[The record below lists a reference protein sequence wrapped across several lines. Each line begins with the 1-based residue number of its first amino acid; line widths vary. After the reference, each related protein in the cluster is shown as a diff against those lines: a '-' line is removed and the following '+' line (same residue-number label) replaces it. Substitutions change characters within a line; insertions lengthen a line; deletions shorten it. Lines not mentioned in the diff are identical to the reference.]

1 MRPIHYIIALFLAIA
16 IGLSSSGSHPVQG
29 TAGYTGAPGD
39 AFCSTC
45 HSPNASINGT
55 VQIGGL
61 PAEIVPGQT
70 YNLTV
75 TITRTAGSPT
85 RGGFQL
91 LVLNGSNQN
100 SGNLFDVETDTS
112 VKTVSGGKK
121 YSGHE
126 PFRTFPGSGVISW
139 QVDWQAPPTNA
150 TGQAK
155 FYVAGMFANG
165 NMGSGGDRAI
175 AFSSIVPFQSSTPDP
190 ITLTITNIDPPS
202 CSDTEDGSATVNILG
217 GTPPYNILWNN
228 GETTAMAISLPG
240 GTASV
245 TVTDSGSGSSSRST
259 TLVAPAP
266 LTLTVN
272 TTNESCFGEA
282 DGTASATSTGGTGN
296 KTYTWSNGGTGSS
309 QNNFAQG
316 FHGVTVTDANG
327 CSLSDEFFID
337 GPDAILINVISL
349 SDPSC
354 FDSSDGS
361 VSIDAEGGSGNFSYV
376 WSNGATGSNI
386 SNIPAGSYTVTVTDG
401 NGCQKTSGYTL
412 QEPLPI
418 NISFPSVNNVTC
430 NGLTNGSATAQGS
443 GGNGNYTYDWS
454 NGASGR
460 TVQNLAPGTY
470 QVTVIDLQGCS
481 EVSEV
486 DITEPEPIQ
495 INEVDIIPASCSG
508 ANDGGI
514 IVEALG
520 PQTSYNFLWSNGI
533 TSAANLNIA
542 AGTYTVTATD
552 PIGCTASK
560 SFTVGT
566 NAPFSVVLSQVSQ
579 VTCFGL
585 NNGSASV
592 NVTPSGNYTYL
603 WSNGATTASVNNVPA
618 GSYSVIASDDA
629 GCESSPL
636 LVLITQ
642 PAEILPNLSILENI
656 DCFGDQSGSVAAAP
670 AGGAGSFTLT
680 WSNGLSL
687 DTLTNLSAGTYSVT
701 IVDGDMCSVQQ
712 SLELT
717 QPPALS
723 ISVMQL
729 DTLLCYDD
737 EDGIIALD
745 ITGGTGDIE
754 ILWSTGDT
762 TPIIGSLGGG
772 NYSVSVTDE
781 NLCIL
786 TDTFVIVQ
794 PDEIAVNAVI
804 TPVLPDS
811 GGGGSITLTV
821 SGGEPGY
828 SYVWSNGE
836 LTKDISELNIG
847 VYTVTVTD
855 DNGCQKVNSYLVSLV
870 DCNLDVSFTTTS
882 LTCFGENTGQ
892 VNVEVNNALGN
903 FTATLQIDT
912 TIINEPFENLGPG
925 MYTLQVVDSAFC
937 SVTFDSIIISQPD
950 QILVSGTSVNPTPG
964 NMNGSIEVAANG
976 GTGTLTF
983 TWFSQFGAVLGQGNL
998 LNNLGQG
1005 LYFVEVVD
1013 ENGCKVIKNFLLQ
1026 EMVSTSNP
1034 ENVPGIILKPNPAS
1048 ENFILELSKP
1058 FYVDHVIVRDV
1069 LGKQILS
1076 RSVDRV
1082 VQQVA
1087 VDQISCGS
1095 GVYLVEIQ
1103 IPGET
1108 IFKKILIRN

>member
-1 MRPIHYIIALFLAIA
+1 MTRIHYIIALFIAVA
-16 IGLSSSGSHPVQG
+16 IGFSSSGSHPVQG
-29 TAGYTGAPGD
+29 SAGYTGAPGD

-75 TITRTAGSPT
+75 TITRTAGTAT
-85 RGGFQL
+85 RGGFQM

-190 ITLTITNIDPPS
+190 ITLTITNVDPPS

-266 LTLTVN
+266 LTLIVN
-272 TTNESCFGEA
+272 TTDESCFGEE

-361 VSIDAEGGSGNFSYV
+361 ISIEAEGGSGNFSYV
-376 WSNGATGSNI
+376 WSNGATGPDI
-386 SNIPAGSYTVTVTDG
+386 SDLTAGSYTVTVTDG
-401 NGCQKTSGYTL
+401 NGCQKTSGYSL

-430 NGLTNGSATAQGS
+430 NGLTNGSVTAQGS
-443 GGNGNYTYDWS
+443 GGNGNYTYEWS
-454 NGASGR
+454 NGATGR
-460 TVQNLAPGTY
+460 TVQNLAPGAY
-470 QVTVIDLQGCS
+470 QVTVIDLLGCS
-481 EVSEV
+481 EVNEVNITEPDPIEINAV
-486 DITEPEPIQ
+486 DIT
-495 INEVDIIPASCSG
+495 PASCSG
-508 ANDGGI
+508 ANDGAI

-520 PQTSYNFLWSNGI
+520 PSTNYTFIWSNGV
-533 TSAANLNIA
+533 TSAINNNIA
-542 AGTYTVTATD
+542 AGTYSVTATD
-552 PIGCTASK
+552 PIGCTASE

-566 NAPFSVVLSQVSQ
+566 NAPFLVVLSQVTN

-585 NNGSASV
+585 ENGSASV
-592 NVTPSGNYTYL
+592 NVTPSGNYTYE
-603 WSNGATTASVNNVPA
+603 WSNGATTSAINNVAA
-618 GSYSVIASDDA
+618 GTYTIIASDDA

-636 LVLITQ
+636 SVLITQ
-642 PAEILPNLSILENI
+642 PAQIFPNLTIIDSI
-656 DCFGDQSGSVAAAP
+656 DCYGENSGTLTAGP
-670 AGGAGSFTLT
+670 TGGAGSFVLT
-680 WSNGLSL
+680 WSDGSSL
-687 DTLTNLSAGTYSVT
+687 DTLSGLTAGQYSVT
-701 IVDGDMCSVQQ
+701 VVDSDLCSAVQ
-712 SLELT
+712 SVDLL
-717 QPPALS
+717 QPTPLN

-729 DTLLCYDD
+729 DTLLCFDD
-737 EDGIIALD
+737 EDGVIALN
-745 ITGGTGDIE
+745 ISGGTGDPE

-762 TPIIGSLGGG
+762 TSAIGSLGGG
-772 NYSVSVTDE
+772 EYIVSVTDQ
-781 NLCIL
+781 NLCTLI
-786 TDTFVIVQ
+786 DTFVVLQ
-794 PDEIAVNAVI
+794 PDAIEIEADI
-804 TPVLPDS
+804 TPVVPDS
-811 GGGGSITLTV
+811 GEEGSVILTV
-821 SGGEPGY
+821 SGGVPDY
-828 SYVWSNGE
+828 TYLWSNGE
-836 LTKDISELNIG
+836 TTKDLTDVGIG
-847 VYTVTVTD
+847 SYTVTVTD
-855 DNGCQKVNSYLVSLV
+855 DNGCQKVSEFIVSLV
-870 DCNLDVSFTTTS
+870 DCNLDVSFTTTP

-912 TIINEPFENLGPG
+912 TIINEPFENLSPG
-925 MYTLQVVDSAFC
+925 VYTLQVVDSAFC
-937 SVTFDSIIISQPD
+937 SVSFDSVVINSPD
-950 QILVSGTSVNPTPG
+950 QIVVNGTSINPTPG
-964 NMNGSIEVAANG
+964 NMNGSIEASANG
-976 GTGTLTF
+976 GTGTLMY
-983 TWFSQFGAVLGQGNL
+983 TWFSQFGAVLGQGNR

-1013 ENGCKVIKNFLLQ
+1013 ENGCKSVKNFLLQ

-1034 ENVPGIILKPNPAS
+1034 ENLPGVILKPNPAT
-1048 ENFILELSKP
+1048 ENFIVELSKP
-1058 FYVDHVIVRDV
+1058 FYVDQVIIRDV
-1069 LGKQILS
+1069 LGKQILI

-1082 VQQVA
+1082 VQQVV

>member
-1048 ENFILELSKP
+1048 ENFVIELSKRS
-1058 FYVDHVIVRDV
+1058 FVQHVTVRDI
-1069 LGKQILS
+1069 LGKQIIKKS
-1076 RSVDRV
+1076 IDQV
-1082 VQQVA
+1082 VEQVLI
-1087 VDQISCGS
+1087 DQISAIS
-1095 GVYLVEIQ
+1095 GLYLVEIHLA
-1103 IPGET
+1103 GET
-1108 IFKKILIRN
+1108 IFKKILINH

>member
-1 MRPIHYIIALFLAIA
+1 MTRIHYIIALFIAVA
-16 IGLSSSGSHPVQG
+16 IGFSSSGSHPVQG
-29 TAGYTGAPGD
+29 SAGYTGAPGD

-75 TITRTAGSPT
+75 TITRTAGTAT
-85 RGGFQL
+85 RGGFQM

-190 ITLTITNIDPPS
+190 ITLTITNVDPPS

-272 TTNESCFGEA
+272 TTNESCFGEE

-327 CSLSDEFFID
+327 CSLSDEFFIN

-361 VSIDAEGGSGNFSYV
+361 VSIEAEGGSGNFSYN
-376 WSNGATGSNI
+376 WSNGATGPSLFNLA
-386 SNIPAGSYTVTVTDG
+386 AGAYTVTVSDG
-401 NGCQKTSGYTL
+401 NGCQKTSMYTL
-412 QEPLPI
+412 SQPLPI
-418 NISFPSVNNVTC
+418 SITFPSVNNVTC

-443 GGNGNYTYDWS
+443 GGNGNYTYEWS
-454 NGASGR
+454 NGATGR
-460 TVQNLAPGTY
+460 TVQNLAPGAY

-486 DITEPEPIQ
+486 DITEPDPIQ

-520 PQTSYNFLWSNGI
+520 PQTNYNFLWSNGI
-533 TSAANLNIA
+533 TSASNLNIA

-552 PIGCTASK
+552 PIGCNASK

-566 NAPFSVVLSQVSQ
+566 NAPFAVVLSQVNQ

-585 NNGSASV
+585 NNGGASV
-592 NVTPSGNYTYL
+592 NVTPAGNYNYL
-603 WSNGATTASVNNVPA
+603 WSNGATAASINNVPA
-618 GSYSVIASDDA
+618 GSYTVIASDNS

-642 PAEILPNLSILENI
+642 PAEILPNLSIIENI

-670 AGGAGSFTLT
+670 SGGAGSFTLT

-687 DTLTNLSAGTYSVT
+687 DTVTNLSAGTYSVT
-701 IVDGDMCSVQQ
+701 IVDADMCSVQQ
-712 SLELT
+712 SIELT
-717 QPPALS
+717 QPQALN

-745 ITGGTGDIE
+745 ITGGTGEVE

-762 TPIIGSLGGG
+762 TQVIGTLGGG
-772 NYSVSVTDE
+772 DYSVSVTDE
-781 NLCIL
+781 NLCML
-786 TDTFVIVQ
+786 TDTFVIIQ

-811 GGGGSITLTV
+811 GEGGSITITV

-828 SYVWSNGE
+828 SYIWSNGE
-836 LTKDISELNIG
+836 MTKDISDLNIG

-855 DNGCQKVNSYLVSLV
+855 DNGCQKISEFIVSLV

-912 TIINEPFENLGPG
+912 IIINEPFENLGPG
-925 MYTLQVVDSAFC
+925 IYTLQVVDSAFC
-937 SVTFDSIIISQPD
+937 SVSFDSVVINSPD
-950 QILVSGTSVNPTPG
+950 QIVVNGTSINPTPG
-964 NMNGSIEVAANG
+964 NMNGSIEASANG
-976 GTGTLTF
+976 GTGTLTY
-983 TWFSQFGAVLGQGNL
+983 TWFSQFGAVLGQGNR

-1013 ENGCKVIKNFLLQ
+1013 ENGCKSVKNFLLQ

-1034 ENVPGIILKPNPAS
+1034 ENLPGVILKPNPAT
-1048 ENFILELSKP
+1048 ENFIVELSKP
-1058 FYVDHVIVRDV
+1058 FYVDHVIIRDV
-1069 LGKQILS
+1069 LGKQILI

-1082 VQQVA
+1082 VQQVV